1 MSNTPASRQILGLL
15 GWLAA
20 CFAAAAIGAVASTN
34 ASEFYGQ
41 LVRPGWAPPPWL
53 FAPAWTILYLLMGV
67 AAWLVWRVRG
77 FKAANAALVL
87 FLVQL
92 GANALW
98 SWVFFVWRQGG
109 LAFVE
114 VLVLWCL
121 IVATAVSFRRHNPIA
136 AGLLL
141 PYLAW
146 VTFASALTFVTWRL
160 NPDLL

>member
-1 MSNTPASRQILGLL
+1 MPASRQILGLL

-20 CFAAAAIGAVASTN
+20 SFAAAAIGAVASVA
-34 ASEFYGQ
+34 ASAFYGQ

-53 FAPAWTILYLLMGV
+53 FAPVWTILYVLMGV

-77 FKAANAALVL
+77 FKAARAALVL
-87 FLVQL
+87 FIVQL

-98 SWVFFVWRQGG
+98 SWVFFVWHQGG
-109 LAFVE
+109 LAVVE

-121 IVATAVSFRRHNPIA
+121 IVATAVSFRRHDPIA

-146 VTFASALTFVTWRL
+146 VTFASALTFAAWRL